1 MDSLKREELLQL
13 VRTIFPRLPQDRA
26 LGILVDLPV
35 DEGDDTLDW
44 RGRRQLAWRW
54 HQDLSASVN
63 ELALERVDLFMYEN
77 VRSNN
82 ANLPA
87 KFVRLTGTM
96 PNYAEGFWSSGE
108 MVDAKKV
115 FSETQLFLA
124 PTEFSATAP
133 LKLEAKQHGFRA
145 ATMPGFSEV
154 MLPAL
159 RVDYEQ
165 VYRRLMILKNKLD
178 EAEGASVAFIV
189 DRQHEFKMH
198 FDLRFRTAI
207 VSSGRLM
214 ESGDVG
220 NLPSG
225 ETYIVPYEG
234 EQQPQSRTEGVLPV
248 QIRDTVLLYDVR
260 RNRARSVHGDGEVGK
275 VENLNLSR
283 EPAIGNMAELGF
295 GVLADFGIRPCNAM
309 LLDEKL
315 GFHIGFGRSDH
326 FGGFVGENQ
335 FLYPDSMVHLDRIYI
350 PACQPRIEVKQVQ
363 LHYHGSEETI
373 IKANNYTIF

>member
-1 MDSLKREELLQL
+1 MDNLKHDELLQL
-13 VRTIFPRLPQDRA
+13 IRTIFPRLPQDRA
-26 LGILVDLPV
+26 LGILVDLPAN
-35 DEGDDTLDW
+35 DGDDTVEWLD
-44 RGRRQLAWRW
+44 RRQLALRW
-54 HQDLSASVN
+54 YQDLSAGLN
-63 ELALERVDLFMYEN
+63 ELGLERVDLFMYEN
-77 VRSNN
+77 VRANN
-82 ANLPA
+82 ANLPV

-96 PNYAEGFWSSGE
+96 PKYAEGFWSTGE
-108 MVDAKKV
+108 SIDAKKV
-115 FSETQLFLA
+115 YNETQLFLA
-124 PTEFSATAP
+124 PTEYSATAP
-133 LKLEAKQHGFRA
+133 LKLEAKQYGFRA

-178 EAEGASVAFIV
+178 EAEGASVVFVV
-189 DRQHEFKMH
+189 DRQHEFKMY
-198 FDLRFRTAI
+198 FDLRFRNAI
-207 VSSGRLM
+207 VSSGRFM
-214 ESGDVG
+214 EAGDVG

-248 QIRDTVLLYDVR
+248 QIRDTILLYDVR
-260 RNRARSVHGDGEVGK
+260 RNRARSVHGEGEVGK
-275 VENLNLSR
+275 LENLNLSR
-283 EPAIGNMAELGF
+283 EPAVGNMAELGF
-295 GVLADFGIRPCNAM
+295 GVLADFGIAPCHAM

-350 PACQPRIEVKQVQ
+350 PACQPRIEVKQVALQ
-363 LHYHGSEETI
+363 YQGSEETI
-373 IKANNYTIF
+373 INANHYTIF